1 MTTLLNIID
10 HSNYRDECTQ
20 LKESWLTL
28 TTEAITA
35 RLEITIL
42 IWEIFSSTATARY
55 RISEKIAVD
64 LASGPV
70 LMKLGK

>member
-1 MTTLLNIID
+1 MKTLLNIID
-10 HSNYRDECTQ
+10 HSNYRNGCTP

-35 RLEITIL
+35 RLELAIL

-55 RISEKIAVD
+55 RISDKIAVD

-70 LMKLGK
+70 LMKRGK

>member
-1 MTTLLNIID
+1 MKTLLNIID
-10 HSNYRDECTQ
+10 HSNYRNGCTP

-35 RLEITIL
+35 RLELAIL

-55 RISEKIAVD
+55 RIYEKIAVD
-64 LASGPV
+64 LASVPV